1 MKPIAAT
8 QSGLLL
14 APFEQSLVEDTAV
27 LVPVVYQNGSYKCKK
42 TEERKGNYT
51 EFLRHD
57 LNVSRLTD
65 IERHLWWAGMR
76 KAARPLHR
84 QVMMDRHVV
93 VTEQADLHLTWRGP
107 RIYIKPLP
115 KYLLNVDFWNKNICS
130 DSGDSELYESAKGF
144 LLSYIWLVFNES
156 DFQMAIDN
164 SNHPR
169 LLPEGITYQQW
180 TGFIAD
186 FMNGDDFDHMDQINP
201 RYRFGELRLNR
212 LNTIYRIK
220 YGRKHFIRGYF
231 YGYHEYGTFMEQNF
245 AWIVTFF
252 AYVAIVLTAMQVGLA
267 TKQLVDN
274 DAFHDASYGFT
285 VFSIASPLVATVVI
299 GFILFVTAADHI
311 MKASKHEQNNKRPQK
326 QAGVDSGLS
335 MDRDGMGV

>member
-1 MKPIAAT
+1 MAAT
-8 QSGLLL
+8 QPRPLLV
-14 APFEQSLVEDTAV
+14 PFKTSIVQTKSV
-27 LVPVVYQNGSYKCKK
+27 LVPVVYQDESYRCRK
-42 TEERKGNYT
+42 TDDGKGKYT
-51 EFLRHD
+51 EFLRYD
-57 LNVSRLTD
+57 LNVSRLTE
-65 IERHLWWAGMR
+65 IEKYLWWAGMR

-84 QVMMDRHVV
+84 QVMMDRNVI

-115 KYLLNVDFWNKNICS
+115 RYLLNVDFWKNNICS
-130 DSGDSELYESAKGF
+130 DTDSALFESAKGF
-144 LLSYIWLVFNES
+144 LLSYVWLVFNES

-169 LLPEGITYQQW
+169 LLPEGITYEEWSQ
-180 TGFIAD
+180 FVAE
-186 FMNGDDFDHMDQINP
+186 FMKGDDFEDIEQINL

-220 YGRKHFIRGYF
+220 YGRKHFVRGYF
-231 YGYHEYGTFMEQNF
+231 YGYHEYGTFLEHNF

-285 VFSIASPLVATVVI
+285 VFSIASPLVATGVI
-299 GFILFVTAADHI
+299 GILLVVTAANHI
-311 MKASKHEQNNKRPQK
+311 REAARHERITVRKPEKH
-326 QAGVDSGLS
+326 AV
-335 MDRDGMGV
+335 